1 MSAANGASFD
11 LVNVAATHTFEDET
25 LRPSQAVDSI
35 SWVRRYTLRLVAP
48 DAQECSG
55 ESAVHCRCQKVTLR
69 RFLLYLSEQASN
81 QPISKSTLRESDRLR
96 DGKVTTDISMIK
108 VRIPVKADRPSI

>member
-25 LRPSQAVDSI
+25 LRPSQAVDLI

-55 ESAVHCRCQKVTLR
+55 ESRSTAVAR
-69 RFLLYLSEQASN
+69 
-81 QPISKSTLRESDRLR
+81 KSHLGDFFF
-96 DGKVTTDISMIK
+96 I
-108 VRIPVKADRPSI
+108 